1 MVEDFRVLASL
12 VHATDAIWLTSSFAA
27 ADELAS
33 GVFRQLPF
41 PELLE
46 PQSFEL
52 SIYSLVRRSQSPAA
66 LQMIQA
72 IRHRIK
78 ELRRS
83 LAHSA

>member
-12 VHATDAIWLTSSFAA
+12 VAATDAIWLTSSFAA

-72 IRHRIK
+72 FRHRIK